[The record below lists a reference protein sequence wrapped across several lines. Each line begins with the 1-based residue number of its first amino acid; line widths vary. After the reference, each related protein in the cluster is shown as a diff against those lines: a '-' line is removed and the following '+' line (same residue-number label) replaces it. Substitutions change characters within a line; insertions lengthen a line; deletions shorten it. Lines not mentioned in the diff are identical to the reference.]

1 MLAIYHL
8 EQAHTAIVSAASAQT
23 PTELLQLI
31 DAASQALAA
40 AGRSVE
46 SIWTTEARELRR
58 AQGATKLERKYA

>member
-8 EQAHTAIVSAASAQT
+8 EQAHAAIVSAASAQT
-23 PTELLQLI
+23 PTDLIRLI

-46 SIWTTEARELRR
+46 STWTAEARELRR
-58 AQGATKLERKYA
+58 AQGVTKLERKYV